1 MIYFDQLI
9 SKPFFLLVNPWVV
22 IFTDPFQNIMF
33 NLFTH
38 EWFVLVNR
46 FQNLCFLIGLSMSG
60 LFLANCFQN
69 LMFNWSIHERLILTN
84 WFQNLFFLIDSLM
97 SNLFLTDPLKICFF
111 LSVNPWAVLYLLI
124 IFKISCSISQPIS
137 GLFWLIGFKISFSN
151 QFTYERFVFNWS
163 FKKTSN
169 WFTLERYIFK
179 WSI

>member
-111 LSVNPWAVLYLLI
+111 YRLTHERFFIYWSFSKSHVQLVNP
-124 IFKISCSISQPIS
+124 
-137 GLFWLIGFKISFSN
+137 
-151 QFTYERFVFNWS
+151 
-163 FKKTSN
+163 
-169 WFTLERYIFK
+169 
-179 WSI
+179 